1 MPHVWIFAWRKAIQK
16 HASTHSP
23 NGDGDGAAKDKFV
36 RFVLDDVMSADG

>member
-1 MPHVWIFAWRKAIQK
+1 MFGFLLGAKPSRN

-23 NGDGDGAAKDKFV
+23 NGDGEGAAKDKFV